1 MTNLLRLVAG
11 AALLILGRKLFWL
24 FIAAIG
30 FESGAYLA
38 TRLFHGG
45 SELIVLLIA
54 LVAGLVGALLA
65 VFLENIVIAAA
76 GFLAGG
82 YLLVNLLELLRLNP
96 GRLDWL
102 VYLVGGVIGALVAA
116 LVVDWAL
123 IFLSSLSGAVIVTRA
138 ALPFGHPLEFIVIV
152 VLFVIGVVIQF
163 GIWQAEQPNA
173 T

>member
-30 FESGAYLA
+30 FETGAYVA

-54 LVAGLVGALLA
+54 LIAGLVGALLA

-102 VYLVGGVIGALVAA
+102 IYLVGGVIGALV
-116 LVVDWAL
+116 VGWAL
-123 IFLSSLSGAVIVTRA
+123 IFLSALSGAVIVTRA
-138 ALPFGHPLEFIVIV
+138 ALPLGHPLEFIVIV
-152 VLFVIGVVIQF
+152 VLFAIGVVIQF